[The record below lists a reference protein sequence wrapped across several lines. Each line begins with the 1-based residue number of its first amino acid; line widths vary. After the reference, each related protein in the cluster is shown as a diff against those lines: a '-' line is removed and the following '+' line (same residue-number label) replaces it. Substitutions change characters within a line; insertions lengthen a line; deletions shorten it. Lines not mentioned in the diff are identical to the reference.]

1 MRITLHKLILV
12 AVLALGLP
20 GAWSSA
26 AAQTLGSITVNPSG
40 IVYYAQAGDT
50 LMSIAHRFT
59 SKASNWSALGE
70 INRIS
75 QDTSIPI
82 GSGIVIPADLLTD
95 EPSEATVIARNG
107 AITAI
112 YPDGSSSLLNV
123 GSRVVEGMKIQTGAN
138 SFLTISLPDASRIS
152 LPSNSGMQMTKLRR
166 ALYTGSPRV
175 EVTLLRGRVLSR
187 VSPLDKNKGRFEV
200 RTPVSVAG
208 VRGTYFRASY
218 DGTKAATEVLDG
230 HVAASSARTQETRL
244 LSPAKG
250 NIINR
255 SDVGPA
261 IDLLPPPQL
270 NGMPYRQEGAAQ
282 FMLKPVSGAR
292 VYRVELAQD
301 AEMLNLLAEATANT
315 ISIPLDNIAEG
326 HYFVRLSAIDALG
339 LEGLPRVVAVSIR
352 NRTDAAVIEPMQPA
366 PTVASS
372 DPSELVLHWQ
382 GTPYA
387 RYNVQ
392 VARDPEFSW
401 LICSTT
407 VTGTEARFPR
417 PAFGTYYARVQH
429 ITEDGSTHAFSYP
442 QSLIV
447 TDQWIINDGHPLHPG
462 QSTRNAYR

>member
-20 GAWSSA
+20 CAWSGS
-26 AAQTLGSITVNPSG
+26 AAQTPGSIAVNPSG
-40 IVYYAQAGDT
+40 IVYYAQSGDT

-59 SKASNWSALGE
+59 AKASNWSALGD

-82 GSGIVIPADLLTD
+82 GTGIVIPADLLTD

-107 AITAI
+107 SITAI

-123 GSRVVEGMKIQTGAN
+123 GSRVVEGMKIETGIN

-166 ALYTGSPRV
+166 ALYTGSPRI

-187 VSPLDKNKGRFEV
+187 VSPLDTNKGRYEV
-200 RTPVSVAG
+200 RTPLSVAG

-218 DGTKAATEVLDG
+218 DGARALTEVLDG
-230 HVAASSARTQETRL
+230 HVAASSSRTQETRL
-244 LSPAKG
+244 LPPAKG
-250 NIINR
+250 NVINR
-255 SDVGPA
+255 NDVSPA

-270 NGMPYRQEGAAQ
+270 SDMPYRQGGAAQ
-282 FMLKPVSGAR
+282 FTLKPVAGAR
-292 VYRVELAQD
+292 GYHVELAQD
-301 AEMLNLLAEATANT
+301 AEMLNLLTETTANT
-315 ISIPLDNIAEG
+315 TNIPLDNIAEG
-326 HYFVRLSAIDALG
+326 HYFARLSAIDPLG

-352 NRTDAAVIEPMQPA
+352 NRSAAAVNEPPQPA
-366 PTVASS
+366 PAVASS
-372 DPSELVLHWQ
+372 DPGELILRWQ
-382 GTPYA
+382 GMADA
-387 RYNVQ
+387 RYNIQ
-392 VARDPEFSW
+392 VARDAEFSW
-401 LICSTT
+401 LIYSTS

-417 PAFGTYYARVQH
+417 PTFGTYYARVQRVN
-429 ITEDGSTHAFSYP
+429 EDGSTRAFSYP

-447 TDQWIINDGHPLHPG
+447 TDQWIINDGHPLRPG